1 MEESYKGY
9 SILVDTENGQGAWTA
24 SVTLTGVKGT
34 VKWKGTKTY
43 LPFSTKEQ
51 AVQNALRIG
60 RELVDRLLEF
70 LPQNE
75 SRLL

>member
-24 SVTLTGVKGT
+24 SETLTGVKGT

-43 LPFSTKEQ
+43 LPFSTKE
-51 AVQNALRIG
+51 
-60 RELVDRLLEF
+60 
-70 LPQNE
+70 
-75 SRLL
+75 